1 MLPSLRLLLL
11 VILAALAPSILL
23 ADEPFIPRR
32 QATIPGPALSPADAA
47 AKMTVP
53 PGFTV
58 EVVAAEPDLINP
70 VAMAFD
76 DQGRIW
82 VTESLEYPRH
92 APGPGRDRIKVLED
106 TDHDGRVDKTTIFA
120 DGLNIPSGIAVG
132 FGGVWVANAPDLLF
146 YEDTDGDLKADK
158 KHVVVTGFGRADTHE
173 LPNSL
178 TWGPDGALYGL
189 NGVFNPSHITQHGKT
204 FDFTCAMFR
213 IDPRT
218 EEFSLFCEGT
228 SNPWGIAFDP
238 EGSAFI
244 SACVIDHLWHL
255 TETGY
260 YHRQGGPYPPHT
272 WKIGSIVQHKHQ
284 MAAYCGIEYFDSD
297 AYPAEYRDRLYMGN
311 IHGNCINVDEVTR
324 DGSTYFGKPHPDFVT
339 SNDVW
344 HMPVDQKIGPDGCLY
359 VLDWY
364 DRFHCY
370 QDAMAHPAQV
380 DRLKGRLYRI
390 RYEETPRAAP
400 FNLAKETDTQLI
412 ERLSSGNRFYRDR
425 AQRLLSERSEP
436 ATMAQLAKLAQDE
449 SAPRKTRLHAVWA
462 IAGGKE
468 PSEEFV
474 SSLLS
479 DQDPTFRAW
488 GVRIAGNQ
496 GTVSPQLA
504 AKIVAMTAD
513 NSPDVLLQIAIAAG
527 KIEQAPSIPT
537 LAAVLVSAGD
547 DKLIPHI
554 VWQNLYP
561 RLETESGQFFA
572 LLEDPRFA
580 SDPQVAA
587 LLPRIIDRILA
598 APNVE
603 TDSIVKLVKLV
614 AETPALRSALSN
626 SLATLAARVQS
637 GEISGDRLREMRSL
651 LEPVIQPTLAAGEKN
666 PAYFDAALLAVTWKN
681 ADAQLAI
688 RSVYQDPAALA
699 AKRSA
704 ALAALVAF
712 GDEQIVPAVRAVLVD
727 RQKASRLL
735 QADSIAALGRLDQPQ
750 VAEML
755 LSTYPQLAPDLQPKV
770 LELLTQRVAWSKQ
783 LLNAVAAENISKDAL
798 NINQVRK
805 LQESPDRDMVAAAV
819 QLWGQVR
826 TQRNPERELVIADM
840 RRLVHGRDGDPHAG
854 AVAFQKLCG
863 QCHKIYGKGQ
873 EVGPDITTNGRG
885 SFEQL
890 LSSVFDPSL
899 VIGPDYQGRMVLTA
913 DGRTLTGLMVE
924 DNEQRVVLKLQGGKL
939 ETIPREDVD
948 AIRISKLSLMP
959 EGVEKQLSEQELIDL
974 FAYLSL
980 TRPPGD
986 PQAEYIPGAER
997 IDVDRLHLPAT
1008 LVNQLATADL
1018 SSNTTEIGKGARGAA
1033 TDLVYLPAKNA
1044 YLRPSQWHEVGVGGG
1059 ADLGV
1064 VSATAPIFYQAEW
1077 SSPIAINLIT
1087 LSGVYPNQPQ
1097 PQTAWKIEVRSGN
1110 QWRLLDHG
1118 VGGWYD
1124 NGRYVWGAPGSAET
1138 TIDGFRVSLYSPD
1151 EKTPIRSVHFR
1162 GEPGVS
1168 WFVGSAPADV
1178 RIVKEK

>member
-1 MLPSLRLLLL
+1 MPFPFRPL
-11 VILAALAPSILL
+11 LAAILVGSLTSFLL
-23 ADEPFIPRR
+23 ADEPFIPRK
-32 QATIPGPALSPADAA
+32 QSAIPGPPLSPEEAA

-70 VAMAFD
+70 VAMTFD

-92 APGPGRDRIKVLED
+92 SPGPGRDRVKVLED

-120 DGLNIPSGIAVG
+120 EGLNIPSGIAVG
-132 FGGVWVANAPDLLF
+132 YGGVWVANSPDLLF
-146 YEDTDGDLKADK
+146 LQDTDGDLKADK
-158 KHVVVTGFGRADTHE
+158 QEVVVTGFGRSDTHE

-189 NGVFNPSHITQHGKT
+189 NGVFNPSHVTQNGKT

-218 EEFSLFCEGT
+218 REFSLFCEGT

-238 EGSAFI
+238 EGSAFV

-260 YHRQGGPYPPHT
+260 YHRQGGPYPPFT
-272 WKIGSIVQHKHQ
+272 WKIESIVQHKHQ

-311 IHGNCINVDEVTR
+311 IHGNCVNVDEVTR

-339 SNDVW
+339 ANDVW

-364 DRFHCY
+364 DRYHCY
-370 QDAMAHPAQV
+370 QDAMARPAEV

-390 RYEETPRAAP
+390 RYKETPRAES
-400 FNLAKETDTQLI
+400 FDLANEDDEQLI
-412 ERLSSGNRFYRDR
+412 ERLRSGNRFYRDR
-425 AQRLLSERSEP
+425 AQRLLSERNEIAALEELDALALDKSEP
-436 ATMAQLAKLAQDE
+436 
-449 SAPRKTRLHAVWA
+449 RKARLHAVWA
-462 IAGGKE
+462 IAGTTC
-468 PSEEFV
+468 PSESFIHA
-474 SSLLS
+474 LLHDEDS
-479 DQDPTFRAW
+479 TFRAW
-488 GVRIAGNQ
+488 GIRIAGNF
-496 GTVSPQLA
+496 GKVSPRVAEKIIAA
-504 AKIVAMTAD
+504 AKDDT
-513 NSPDVLLQIAIAAG
+513 PDVQLQAVIAAG
-527 KIEQAPSIPT
+527 KLKEIPTIPT
-537 LAAVLVSAGD
+537 LIAALGNAGD

-554 VWQNLYP
+554 VWQNLHP
-561 RLETESGQFFA
+561 LLETDSGELFA
-572 LLEDPRFA
+572 QLEDPKLA
-580 SDPQVAA
+580 ANPNVAA

-598 APNVE
+598 APQVE
-603 TDSIVKLVKLV
+603 TDSIIKLVKLV
-614 AETPALRSALSN
+614 AETPSLHSALNS

-637 GEISGDRLREMRSL
+637 GEIDGDRLAAIRSQ
-651 LEPVIQPTLAAGEKN
+651 LEPVLQPILTAGDKH
-666 PAYFDAALLAVTWKN
+666 PSYFDAALLAVTWKN
-681 ADAQLAI
+681 ADAQTAV
-688 RSVYQDPAALA
+688 RAAYRNA
-699 AKRSA
+699 STPDAKRAA

-712 GDEQIVPAVRAVLVD
+712 GDDQIVPAVRDVLVA
-727 RQKASRLL
+727 RENTSKQL
-735 QADSIAALGRLDQPQ
+735 QSDSIAALGKLDNQQ

-755 LSTYPQLAPDLQPKV
+755 VATYPQLASDLQPKA
-770 LELLTQRVAWSKQ
+770 LEVLTQRVAWSQK
-783 LLNAVAAENISKDAL
+783 LLAAVAAERIAKDAL
-798 NINQVRK
+798 NINQVRR
-805 LQESPDRDMVAAAV
+805 LQESPDSDVVADAIK
-819 QLWGQVR
+819 LWGQIR
-826 TQRNPERELVIADM
+826 TERNPQRELVIADM
-840 RRLVHGRDGDPHAG
+840 RRLVRSRDGDPHAG

-863 QCHKIYGKGQ
+863 QCHKIYGQGQ

-924 DNEQRVVLKLQGGKL
+924 DNDQRVVLKLQGGKL
-939 ETIPREDVD
+939 ETIPRDDVD
-948 AIRISKLSLMP
+948 AIRVSKLSLMP

-986 PQAEYIPGAER
+986 PNTELIPGAEA
-997 IDVDRLHLPAT
+997 IDVRRLHLPSS
-1008 LVNQLATADL
+1008 LVNQLASAEL
-1018 SSNTTEIGKGARGAA
+1018 SSNATELGKGARGAA
-1033 TDLVYLPAKNA
+1033 TDLVYLPEKNA
-1044 YLRPSQWHEVGVGGG
+1044 YLHNSQWHEVGVGGG
-1059 ADLGV
+1059 ADLGI
-1064 VSATAPIFYQAEW
+1064 VSEGKPVFYEATWKAPV
-1077 SSPIAINLIT
+1077 AINLIT

-1097 PQTAWKIEVRSGN
+1097 PNTAWKIEVRSGGD
-1110 QWRLLDHG
+1110 WRLLDRG

-1124 NGRYVWGAPGSAET
+1124 NGRYVWGAPGTAET
-1138 TIDGFRVSLYSPD
+1138 SIDGFRVSLFSPD

-1162 GEPGVS
+1162 GEEGVS
-1168 WFVGSAPADV
+1168 WFVGSAPADAI
-1178 RIVKEK
+1178 IVKD